1 MFVTRFSESRIDE
14 FQSNMGEHTVGPHM
28 EHTSISNSVAA
39 NHGMSAENVV
49 EKLHSELNQ
58 LLQQR
63 AEVMRHIAT
72 AKKTIVGLASL
83 FGENVLSPELQTLV
97 GVGEAN
103 RKPGLTKAC
112 RLILIESRGPLSA
125 RNVVDALQH
134 QDPEILAGHKDPIAS
149 VTTIL
154 NRLADYKEVERVVLS
169 NGKRG
174 WRWAEETESSLQA

>member
-1 MFVTRFSESRIDE
+1 
-14 FQSNMGEHTVGPHM
+14 MGPDM
-28 EHTSISNSVAA
+28 EHSITSNHIEA

-49 EKLHSELNQ
+49 QKLHTELND

-63 AEVMRHIAT
+63 AEIMRHIAT

-83 FGENVLSPELQTLV
+83 FGDHVLSPELQSLV
-97 GVGEAN
+97 GVGDGN

-112 RLILIESRGPLSA
+112 RLILIEARGPLSA
-125 RNVVDALQH
+125 RNVVDALQN

-154 NRLADYKEVERVVLS
+154 NRLADYKEVERVLLN

-174 WRWAEETESSLQA
+174 WRWSEATESASRPD

>member
-1 MFVTRFSESRIDE
+1 MFVTRFSESRTE
-14 FQSNMGEHTVGPHM
+14 GSQSNMGGHTVAPDM
-28 EHTSISNSVAA
+28 EHSSTSNPIVPS
-39 NHGMSAENVV
+39 HEMSAENVV
-49 EKLHSELNQ
+49 QKLHSELNQ

-97 GVGEAN
+97 GVGEGN

-112 RLILIESRGPLSA
+112 RLILMEARSPLSA
-125 RNVVDALQH
+125 RNVVDALQN
-134 QDPEILAGHKDPIAS
+134 QDSEILAGHKDPIAS

>member
-1 MFVTRFSESRIDE
+1 M
-14 FQSNMGEHTVGPHM
+14 GPHM
-28 EHTSISNSVAA
+28 DSITSNPITT
-39 NHGMSAENVV
+39 NHGMSAESVV
-49 EKLHSELNQ
+49 DKLHTELNQ

-63 AEVMRHIAT
+63 TEVIRRITT

-83 FGENVLSPELQTLV
+83 FGENVLSLELQTLV
-97 GVGEAN
+97 GVGDAN

-112 RLILIESRGPLSA
+112 RLILIEARRPLSA
-125 RNVVDALQH
+125 RYVVDALQN

-154 NRLADYKEVERVVLS
+154 NRLADYKEVERVLLS

-174 WRWAEETESSLQA
+174 WRWAEETSPTMQAH

>member
-1 MFVTRFSESRIDE
+1 MFVTRFIRILDR
-14 FQSNMGEHTVGPHM
+14 SKGEHTVGLNT
-28 EHTSISNSVAA
+28 EHSVSANHIEA

-49 EKLHSELNQ
+49 QKLHSELSE

-63 AEVMRHIAT
+63 AQIMRHIAT

-83 FGENVLSPELQTLV
+83 FGENVLSPELQALV
-97 GVGEAN
+97 GVGDGN

-112 RLILIESRGPLSA
+112 RLILIEARGPLSA
-125 RNVVDALQH
+125 RNVVDALQT

-154 NRLADYKEVERVVLS
+154 NRLADYKEVERVLLS

-174 WRWAEETESSLQA
+174 WKWTAEETSSAPHAS